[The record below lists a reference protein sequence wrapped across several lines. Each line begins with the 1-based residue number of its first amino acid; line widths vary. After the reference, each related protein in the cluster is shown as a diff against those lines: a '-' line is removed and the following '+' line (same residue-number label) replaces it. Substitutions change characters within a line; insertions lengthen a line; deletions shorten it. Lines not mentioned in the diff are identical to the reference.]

1 MIYHN
6 IGFKQLILFQF
17 RQFILNQLIINV
29 LCMFSFNFND
39 KLTKIWLNLKKDI
52 KIYFLDLAYL
62 LTIFYIIFNIKYA
75 QFMLKFV

>member
-1 MIYHN
+1 
-6 IGFKQLILFQF
+6 
-17 RQFILNQLIINV
+17 
-29 LCMFSFNFND
+29 MFSFNFND